1 MHLDL
6 SPDRKI
12 HLLGIGGV
20 GVSAVARLLLGR
32 GVPVSGADV
41 RESSITRS
49 LRQQGAVVHIGHR
62 EQNLHG
68 ADLVVVSTAIPES
81 NPELQAARRMG
92 LPVVHRSEVLGAL
105 MQGRQAIGVT
115 GTNGKGSVS
124 ALTTFLLDRG
134 GLRPAFAIGAMLLD
148 YGTNARETGAPHL
161 VCELDESDGSCA
173 NTRPRRLVVN
183 NLEADHLNHYKDL
196 QGLLDHFSRWLAR
209 PDSPPLLHVAGDD
222 ANCREVLR
230 RSGRH
235 GLTFGQGPA
244 CDYRMVD
251 LRLEGLGS
259 RFRLIAPEGD
269 LGEFRVA
276 LPGAHN
282 AHNALA
288 ALSVAREEGVPP
300 EVLREALPAF
310 RGLENRFTLVPAGP
324 CLLVKDYISHPSGI
338 RSVLQ
343 GARVFAPGRL
353 VAVFKPY
360 RFTMI
365 HYLGDEYRE
374 AFREADLVVVTE
386 LYTAGEVPIPGV
398 DAPWLVA
405 RIGETGRKVLFVP
418 DEEQLLPQL
427 RELIRPDDTVIFFGG
442 DDLFARADALAA
454 DLGPPTIRLKGV
466 P

>member
-1 MHLDL
+1 MHLEL
-6 SPDRKI
+6 SVHRRV

-32 GVPVSGADV
+32 GLQVSGSDV
-41 RESSITRS
+41 RESSITRA
-49 LRQQGAVVHIGHR
+49 LRQQGATVHIGHR
-62 EQNLHG
+62 EGNLEG

-92 LPVVHRSEVLGAL
+92 LPVVHRSVVLGAL
-105 MQGRQAIGVT
+105 MEGRQAIGVT

-124 ALTTFLLDRG
+124 AMTTFLLDRG

-183 NLEADHLNHYKDL
+183 NLEADHLNHYRDL
-196 QGLLDHFSRWLAR
+196 QGLLDHFSGWLAR
-209 PDSPPLLHVAGDD
+209 PDSPPILHVAGDD
-222 ANCREVLR
+222 ANCREVIR
-230 RSGRH
+230 RSGRSAV
-235 GLTFGQGPA
+235 TFGISPS
-244 CDYRMVD
+244 CDYRMAD

-259 RFRLIAPEGD
+259 RFRLAGPGGD
-269 LGEFRVA
+269 LGEFRVS

-282 AHNALA
+282 ARNALA
-288 ALSVAREEGVPP
+288 AISVAIEEGVAF
-300 EVLREALPAF
+300 EAIREALPAF

-324 CLLVKDYISHPSGI
+324 CLIVKDYISHPSGI

-343 GARVFAPGRL
+343 GARVFAPGRI

-374 AFREADLVVVTE
+374 AFREADLILVTE

-405 RIGETGRKVLFVP
+405 KIGETGREVAFVP
-418 DEEQLLPQL
+418 DEEQLLPRL
-427 RELIRPDDTVIFFGG
+427 RQVIRPDDTVIFFGG
-442 DDLFARADALAA
+442 DDLFGRADVLAA
-454 DLGPPTIRLKGV
+454 ELGPPTIRLKGV